1 MHGSSKFPSISEFL
15 TYYVEKQISITKGN
29 QCFLKQPVYKQID
42 YDNLLL
48 DDKPLHTKTSSC
60 IYFATL
66 KDSKKRVIVKKSLSD
81 QASEKQMFLQE
92 ANILKRLKH
101 SNIIKLLSVCD
112 INESVCIVLE
122 MMAEIFLWF
131 LQDSKNSLTTYQ
143 LTSFLLDAAMAME
156 YLTSQNYIHMDLS
169 AKNCMIKF
177 NDHAI
182 VLKIFNFSKCRKAE
196 NGLFILQ
203 DSADSYIS
211 IRWAAPEVCIYIYI
225 YIS

>member
-1 MHGSSKFPSISEFL
+1 MNGSAKFSSISGFL
-15 TYYVEKQISITKGN
+15 TFHVEKQISITRN
-29 QCFLKQPVYKQID
+29 YQFFLKQPVYKQID
-42 YDNLLL
+42 YDNVLL
-48 DDKPLHTKTSSC
+48 DDKPLYTKKSSS

-66 KDSKKRVIVKKSLSD
+66 KDSKKRVIVKKCLSD

-112 INESVCIVLE
+112 INESVCIALE
-122 MMAEIFLWF
+122 MMDENFLWF
-131 LQDSKNSLTTYQ
+131 LQESKNSLTTYQ

-169 AKNCMIKF
+169 ARNCMIRF

-196 NGLFILQ
+196 NGLFVLQ
-203 DSADSYIS
+203 DDADSYIS
-211 IRWAAPEVCIYIYI
+211 IRWAAPEVCIYIY
-225 YIS
+225 SS